1 MTVGGATSAFD
12 DMSYF
17 YGPVPSRRLGF
28 SLGVDVTSKQTCS
41 FDCIYCQLGRSSK
54 KTIRRFTYVKL
65 KDFEKELRSIVKAK
79 TKIDFVTISG
89 SGEPTLHKGLDR
101 IIKSIKKITRNKH
114 PVCVITNSS
123 LLYRKQIRKELLSAD
138 VIMPSLD
145 AVSNRIF
152 RKINRPYSRL
162 KISNIIEGLI
172 KFRKQFKGKIW
183 LEIMLVKGIN
193 DTISEA
199 KKFKEAV
206 LRIKPDKVQLN
217 MPVRPSEIKCSIPS
231 LEQIHKISNIID
243 RNIEVINLPNYSK
256 YQKAQNKDKEKKIL
270 EFLKVRPATLQ
281 DLSSALGLN
290 ASEVLKYVDYLTR
303 NNKLKQKTQ
312 NNKKYFVF
320 SYADDKRKR

>member
-1 MTVGGATSAFD
+1 
-12 DMSYF
+12 MSYF